1 MKHACRIDMQ
11 SLITMESLMGTL
23 VVVKIQ
29 LTVRKQSLQFH
40 THVCQALSHQPE
52 LNLVCMMLHNVNTFI
67 YGWKQTVF
75 SLQYTEDNVAF
86 PVLQYNKIIY
96 QGL

>member
-1 MKHACRIDMQ
+1 
-11 SLITMESLMGTL
+11 
-23 VVVKIQ
+23 
-29 LTVRKQSLQFH
+29 
-40 THVCQALSHQPE
+40 
-52 LNLVCMMLHNVNTFI
+52 MMLHNVNTFI

-75 SLQYTEDNVAF
+75 SSQYTEDNVAF

>member
-1 MKHACRIDMQ
+1 
-11 SLITMESLMGTL
+11 
-23 VVVKIQ
+23 
-29 LTVRKQSLQFH
+29 
-40 THVCQALSHQPE
+40 
-52 LNLVCMMLHNVNTFI
+52 MMLHNVNTFI

-75 SLQYTEDNVAF
+75 SLQYTENNVAF